1 MSKPISVSIPPG
13 LNEELRLLDSI
24 TDVTDSDSGKLVLSG
39 SHGGLYPAAI
49 ASRARVRSVLFN
61 DAGIGLN
68 DAGIS
73 GVKALA
79 DVGMAA
85 ASVDC
90 LSARIGSTED
100 MLASG
105 VISFANEAAI
115 QAGVSIGMEVADA
128 LLALNAAAQP
138 TDQLAAVPEAR
149 WELTNVKSSLSVL
162 CVDSASLVVPEDAGK
177 IIVTGSHGGL
187 IGGDPARALKTMARL
202 AVFNDAGIGKDKMGL
217 SRLPALDAI
226 GVAAVTV
233 SNESAVIGSA
243 QSCLDSGIIS
253 HANELASGL
262 GCTVGEQLAKTLAS
276 LCV

>member
-1 MSKPISVSIPPG
+1 MSKPASASIPPG
-13 LNEELRLLDSI
+13 LSEELRLLDSI
-24 TDVTDSDSGKLVLSG
+24 TDVTQSDERKVVLSG

-49 ASRARVRSVLFN
+49 ASRALVRAVVFN

-68 DAGIS
+68 GAGIS

-79 DVGMAA
+79 EVGMAA

-90 LSARIGSTED
+90 HSARIGSTDD

-105 VISFANEAAI
+105 IISFANTVAI
-115 QAGVSIGMEVADA
+115 EAGVTTGMKVVDA
-128 LLALNAAAQP
+128 LVALNAAMLP

-149 WELTNVKSSLSVL
+149 WEPSEYNAELSLL
-162 CVDSASLVVPEDAGK
+162 CVDSASLVVPEDAGRV
-177 IIVTGSHGGL
+177 IVTGSHGGL
-187 IGGDPARALKTMARL
+187 IGGDPARALKAKARL
-202 AVFNDAGIGKDKMGL
+202 AVFNDAGVGKDNIGL
-217 SRLPALDAI
+217 SRLPALDAV

-253 HANELASGL
+253 HTNALASEL
-262 GCTVGEQLAKTLAS
+262 GRTVGQPLAQALAN
-276 LCV
+276 LK